1 MLAGM
6 SEEHADSAD
15 TISVNVIDIA
25 IFAERW
31 RADLLLGRLALAIG
45 AHLGAVDA
53 GFDVAEVE
61 EGGDEDHWHLID
73 QWKELN
79 RGATPPADKA
89 RYKITAWFTGDPKGR
104 FDDDADMADEDE
116 KLAIILDALDGL
128 AQAGTGE
135 ADLDYDGVNPDHV
148 PFGDSRWTADIP
160 RATVAKHADNEPDV
174 AAAVGRLRGLVAAVR
189 GPAPE
194 VTSVQVRSRAA
205 FEAAREEWRKSQ
217 GAGGATGPDD
227 LG

>member
-1 MLAGM
+1 
-6 SEEHADSAD
+6 
-15 TISVNVIDIA
+15 
-25 IFAERW
+25 
-31 RADLLLGRLALAIG
+31 
-45 AHLGAVDA
+45 
-53 GFDVAEVE
+53 
-61 EGGDEDHWHLID
+61 
-73 QWKELN
+73 
-79 RGATPPADKA
+79 
-89 RYKITAWFTGDPKGR
+89 
-104 FDDDADMADEDE
+104 MADEDE
-116 KLAIILDALDGL
+116 TLAIILDALDGL

-160 RATVAKHADNEPDV
+160 RATVAKHADNDPDV
-174 AAAVGRLRGLVAAVR
+174 AAAVDRLRGLVAAVR

-194 VTSVQVRSRAA
+194 VTSLQVRSRAA